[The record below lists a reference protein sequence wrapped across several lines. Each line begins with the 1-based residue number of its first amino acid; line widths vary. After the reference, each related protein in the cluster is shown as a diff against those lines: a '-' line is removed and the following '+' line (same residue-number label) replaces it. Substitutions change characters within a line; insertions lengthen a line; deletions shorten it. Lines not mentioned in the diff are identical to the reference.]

1 MQTPIIPP
9 AQSIFVMTVV
19 LLVVAAFVC
28 MLILKI
34 AIYLAEKRAGVEY
47 RWDAPAE
54 QPKPGP
60 LRRWIDAHAARM
72 EAQYTP
78 RRYVVMSW
86 PEDEEK
92 ELVSDPV
99 CIPVSHTSIERSGM
113 NGDRPDIDAE
123 NHEMPRLSRD
133 ITEDA
138 ELVFLCVV
146 RNKDGKYR
154 HSANKIYELIG
165 GDRNTVLAK
174 IKEIRSVPPAPEF
187 RQPDGSTA
195 PATRPVTGQR
205 TAH

>member
-54 QPKPGP
+54 QPAHGP
-60 LRRWIDAHAARM
+60 FRRWMDAHAARV

-92 ELVSDPV
+92 ESVSDPV
-99 CIPVSHTSIERSGM
+99 CIPVSHTSIKKT
-113 NGDRPDIDAE
+113 DIPDIDAE
-123 NHEMPRLSRD
+123 KHEMPRLSRD

-174 IKEIRSVPPAPEF
+174 IKEIRAVPPPAEY
-187 RQPDGSTA
+187 RQSDGSTA
-195 PATRPVTGQR
+195 PATRPITKQAP
-205 TAH
+205 TT